1 MYKGIWDCSEC
12 GIVHIPE
19 ITEILIRL
27 EGAGMKKKHIIEILE
42 LIHMYGNLQNKIGI
56 QLGAGVQNELI
67 HSDRKKAEE
76 LYEKIEKKL
85 TNKYAD

>member
-1 MYKGIWDCSEC
+1 MGLFRAWNSSHSGDCRNFDTI
-12 GIVHIPE
+12 G
-19 ITEILIRL
+19 
-27 EGAGMKKKHIIEILE
+27 GAGMKKKHITEILE